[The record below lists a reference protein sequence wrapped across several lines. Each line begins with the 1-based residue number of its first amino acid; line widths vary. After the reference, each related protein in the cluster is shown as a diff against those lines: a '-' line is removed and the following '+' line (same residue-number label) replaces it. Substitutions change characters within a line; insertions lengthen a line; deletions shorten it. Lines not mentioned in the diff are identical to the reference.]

1 MAIKMQHNFSMLANS
16 SYENLNLYT
25 AWKITIFNANLSYN
39 VIIPIYL
46 SPLIFYTSHK
56 KNSISHS
63 SSLTN
68 FLNQPLLLWF
78 ITVQLQ
84 EILWLL
90 GNNFANEH
98 DLVGLQK
105 HVFGFSLNNFMLKK
119 RVERHPIQW
128 FGIWTNL
135 NHARDKNSFVKVV
148 SE

>member
-1 MAIKMQHNFSMLANS
+1 MAIKMQHSFSTLANS
-16 SYENLNLYT
+16 SYENENLYT

-46 SPLIFYTSHK
+46 SPWFFTLHK
-56 KNSISHS
+56 KKSISHS

-105 HVFGFSLNNFMLKK
+105 HVFGFSLNNFMMKK
-119 RVERHPIQW
+119 GRKMPS
-128 FGIWTNL
+128 
-135 NHARDKNSFVKVV
+135 NSCKVV
-148 SE
+148 WYMNKLKSRSG